1 MPHRQVER
9 TMRLALAGPADEA
22 FSLFGPLR
30 EREWDPDWNPVVI
43 APDDGESCAAGTVF
57 VVGGNPDS
65 VWVMTLYDPVSR
77 QVRYVMLQPGVVTS
91 EIAVDVAVA
100 SPRSSAATVTYRRT
114 ALSTAGET
122 ALDEFLR
129 AWPSWAA
136 QWKASINAVL
146 SKVEGRR

>member
-22 FSLFGPLR
+22 FPLFGPMR
-30 EREWDPDWNPVVI
+30 EREWDPDWRPVVI

-65 VWVMTLYDPVSR
+65 VWVMTRYDPVSR

-91 EIAVDVAVA
+91 EIAVDVTVQG
-100 SPRSSAATVTYRRT
+100 PRASAATVSYRRT
-114 ALSTAGET
+114 ALSAAGET

-129 AWPSWAA
+129 VWPSWAA
-136 QWKASINAVL
+136 QWEGAINAVL
-146 SKVEGRR
+146 LNVERRT